1 MAKTLD
7 EIRAQVEA
15 IRTAIFEAPH
25 EVPHRIVDVLEA
37 LLAAAPIDPAP
48 APVVDEPPTAEAPA
62 EAP

>member
-37 LLAAAPIDPAP
+37 MTGVESDERDAPAPAAAPA
-48 APVVDEPPTAEAPA
+48 AEAPA
-62 EAP
+62 VDP